1 MVWLVMLT
9 EQMAIY
15 NDVTERERFVLRST
29 SNYRPTSWFS
39 NRLTLGLDA
48 GDRKISLFYPIG
60 ADEHG
65 YSASYANGYVSNYD
79 RAQRDYPF
87 NYSGTINTELTES
100 LSSALSFGAQ
110 YRRENYRSVQ
120 TVGEGLVADV
130 VQTIHPDNNLDT
142 RVFESRRQQRS
153 LGFFIEEQLGW
164 ENRLFVTGTLRID
177 DHSTFGSNF
186 STVYYPK
193 GADR

>member
-1 MVWLVMLT
+1 MNR
-9 EQMAIY
+9 Y
-15 NDVTERERFVLRST
+15 VLESTINYHPTT
-29 SNYRPTSWFS
+29 SNS
-39 NRLTLGLDA
+39 NRLTIGLDA
-48 GDRKISLFYPIG
+48 GNRNISIFYPIG
-60 ADEHG
+60 ANEHG

-79 RAQRDYPF
+79 RSQRDYTF

-130 VQTIHPDNNLDT
+130 VPTIHPDNYLDT

-153 LGFFIEEQLGW
+153 LGFFIEEQQIG
-164 ENRLFVTGTLRID
+164 R
-177 DHSTFGSNF
+177 
-186 STVYYPK
+186 
-193 GADR
+193 A

>member
-1 MVWLVMLT
+1 MT
-9 EQMAIY
+9 I
-15 NDVTERERFVLRST
+15 T
-29 SNYRPTSWFS
+29 SRPTSWFS

-48 GDRKISLFYPIG
+48 GDRKISLFIPIA

-79 RAQRDYPF
+79 RSQREYTF

-130 VQTIHPDNNLDT
+130 VQTIHPDNKLDT
-142 RVFESRRQQRS
+142 RDFESRRQKRL
-153 LGFFIEEQLGW
+153 LGFFIVEQNGW
-164 ENRLFVTGTLRID
+164 EYRLFD
-177 DHSTFGSNF
+177 
-186 STVYYPK
+186 
-193 GADR
+193 